1 MKTKAL
7 ATFGVIAVLTLM
19 VVAQQ
24 QRSPQTRRSG
34 PGGSDPAIIA
44 KLSEIVAIRERVAKN
59 YEMLLAAGR
68 ASADGLTEIELAE
81 ARISLAEEQGQP
93 DSLIEQFKGLVAAH
107 ERRVKRLT
115 GLLKDRGLPGDV
127 DRARAA
133 LLEAEVRLLRAQK

>member
-7 ATFGVIAVLTLM
+7 AAFGVIAVLTLV

-24 QRSPQTRRSG
+24 QRSPQTRR
-34 PGGSDPAIIA
+34 PGSAGSDPAIIA
-44 KLSEIVAIRERVAKN
+44 KLSEVVAIRERLAKSF
-59 YEMLLAAGR
+59 EIQLAAGR
-68 ASADGLTEIELAE
+68 ASADGLAEIELAE

-107 ERRVKRLT
+107 ERRVKNLAI
-115 GLLKDRGLPGDV
+115 LAKDRTPLAEV

-133 LLEAEVRLLRAQK
+133 LLEAQVRLLRAQK